1 MPKTLWPHQQQLV
14 GQFYNAIKTHDRIL
28 LQLCTGGGKTAIA
41 GRVAYDATSARVPV
55 LAIAHREELIEG
67 LQKEFHEWGIPSGIL
82 KAGYDED
89 REAIAQ
95 VASIQS
101 LPGRKLP
108 PAGLVIIDE
117 AHRSLADQY
126 LWAIAQYP
134 DAKLLGLTATP
145 CRTDG
150 RGLDEVYQQ
159 MVLGPSM
166 KWLIRNRYL
175 SPYRVFN
182 PGANP
187 DLSRVKI
194 VAGDYSNAG
203 LNKALNKPRII
214 GNLVTQWKRFALG
227 RRTIVFA
234 VNVEHSKAIAKQY
247 CKAGIAA
254 EHIDGDTPKEERKE
268 ILKRFKSGKT
278 LVLVNCELFI
288 EGVDVPGIECV
299 QIARP
304 TISLRVYLQMIGRG
318 MRYVPGKT
326 LIILDHV
333 GAIAYHGLPDDDRQ
347 WSLEGSPPPLSDGIK
362 FKKCPKCETL
372 VLAGASTCS
381 LGHPM
386 PTRKRNQIIIAEAH
400 SAQLEESFHVGTYF
414 DEMPS
419 FWMPEPEPIIR
430 PHFEDVEAI
439 GINADAIADEPVQL
453 CLF

>member
-14 GQFYNAIKTHDRIL
+14 GQFHHAAKTYDRIL

-41 GRVAYDATSARVPV
+41 GRVSHDAAAAKVPV

-67 LQKEFHEWGIPSGIL
+67 LQKEFHEWGIPTGIL
-82 KAGYDED
+82 KSGYDED
-89 REAIAQ
+89 RGAIAQ

-101 LPGRKLP
+101 LPGRELP

-117 AHRSLADQY
+117 AHRSLADSY

-134 DAKLLGLTATP
+134 NAKLLGLTATP

-150 RGLDEVYQQ
+150 RGLGEVYQE
-159 MVLGPSM
+159 MLVGPSM

-182 PGANP
+182 PGTNP

-214 GNLVTQWKRFALG
+214 GNLVTQWKKFALG

-234 VNVEHSKAIAKQY
+234 VNVEHSKAIAQQY
-247 CKAGIAA
+247 REAGISA
-254 EHIDGDTPKEERKE
+254 EHIDGDTPKEERRD
-268 ILKRFKSGKT
+268 ILKRFKTGKT
-278 LVLVNCELFI
+278 LVLVCCELYI
-288 EGVDVPGIECV
+288 EGVNIPGIECV

-304 TISLRVYLQMIGRG
+304 TISLRIYLQMIGRG
-318 MRYVPGKT
+318 LRYVLGKT

-333 GAIAYHGLPDDDRQ
+333 GAIANPNFGLPDADRY
-347 WSLEGSPPPLSDGIK
+347 WSLEGSPPPPAEAK
-362 FKKCPKCETL
+362 FRKCRHCEAL
-372 VLAGASTCS
+372 FFAGSPTCP
-381 LGHPM
+381 LGHPA
-386 PTRKRNQIIIAEAH
+386 PTRKRNQIIITEAS
-400 SAQLEESFHVGTYF
+400 SAALEESFHVGTYF
-414 DEMPS
+414 DEMP
-419 FWMPEPEPIIR
+419 FWAPPEPIIR
-430 PHFEDVEAI
+430 PHFEDVPVEAP
-439 GINADAIADEPVQL
+439 EFKQL
-453 CLF
+453 ALF